1 MEHELYYPC
10 VVLQKADQT
19 QITTPPSK
27 APSPVRRPSTPC
39 ASRSSRSV
47 AVAPGMFGKIL
58 VANRGEIAC
67 RIIRTAQRLG
77 VKCVAVF
84 SEADARAAHVTMAD
98 EARCIGAASSAES
111 YLRIDHVLTAAKATG
126 AHAIHPGY
134 GFLSENA
141 EFADA
146 VRNNGMSFIGPPA
159 SAIRAM
165 GSKDAAKE
173 LMSSAGVPLLPGYHG
188 ADQSFERLQAEAH
201 ACGLSEGMPYL
212 SGILFFSA
220 GFFFFSRTSFLPYV
234 GHPFS
239 LHAGYVFDSLSLRRA
254 SRAPQG
260 GAGRRRQGDADR
272 GGGGGARRR
281 NRRREARGPRRLW

>member
-1 MEHELYYPC
+1 
-10 VVLQKADQT
+10 
-19 QITTPPSK
+19 
-27 APSPVRRPSTPC
+27 
-39 ASRSSRSV
+39 
-47 AVAPGMFGKIL
+47 MFGKIL

-188 ADQSFERLQAEAH
+188 ADQSFERLQSEAH

-212 SGILFFSA
+212 SGILFLLTDLISFICRGILFLLSDLISPICRTPVDPTCRICTRFSVSPK
-220 GFFFFSRTSFLPYV
+220 GFPCSSR
-234 GHPFS
+234 
-239 LHAGYVFDSLSLRRA
+239 RCRA
-254 SRAPQG
+254 AAARGCGSWR
-260 GAGRRRQGDADR
+260 GRRSSQTQSKAR
-272 GGGGGARRR
+272 GARPS
-281 NRRREARGPRRLW
+281 PRLVTDGS

>member
-1 MEHELYYPC
+1 
-10 VVLQKADQT
+10 
-19 QITTPPSK
+19 
-27 APSPVRRPSTPC
+27 
-39 ASRSSRSV
+39 
-47 AVAPGMFGKIL
+47 MFGKIL

-111 YLRIDHVLTAAKATG
+111 YLRIDHVLTAAEATG

-146 VRNNGMSFIGPPA
+146 VRNKGMSFIGPPA

-188 ADQSFERLQAEAH
+188 ADQSFERLQSEAH

-212 SGILFFSA
+212 SGILFLLTDLISPICRTPVLPICRICIRFSVSSK
-220 GFFFFSRTSFLPYV
+220 GFPCSSR
-234 GHPFS
+234 
-239 LHAGYVFDSLSLRRA
+239 RCRA
-254 SRAPQG
+254 AAARGCGSWR
-260 GAGRRRQGDADR
+260 GRMSSQTQSKAR
-272 GGGGGARRR
+272 GARPSPPLVTD
-281 NRRREARGPRRLW
+281 GS

>member
-1 MEHELYYPC
+1 
-10 VVLQKADQT
+10 
-19 QITTPPSK
+19 
-27 APSPVRRPSTPC
+27 
-39 ASRSSRSV
+39 
-47 AVAPGMFGKIL
+47 MFGKIL

-188 ADQSFERLQAEAH
+188 ADQSFERLQSEAH

-212 SGILFFSA
+212 SGILLLLTDLISPICRTPVYPTCRICIRFSVSPK
-220 GFFFFSRTSFLPYV
+220 GFPCSSR
-234 GHPFS
+234 
-239 LHAGYVFDSLSLRRA
+239 RCRA
-254 SRAPQG
+254 AAARGCGSWR
-260 GAGRRRQGDADR
+260 GRRSSQTQSKAR
-272 GGGGGARRR
+272 GARPS
-281 NRRREARGPRRLW
+281 PRLVTDGS

>member
-1 MEHELYYPC
+1 
-10 VVLQKADQT
+10 
-19 QITTPPSK
+19 
-27 APSPVRRPSTPC
+27 
-39 ASRSSRSV
+39 
-47 AVAPGMFGKIL
+47 MFGKIL

-212 SGILFFSA
+212 SGILLLLSA
-220 GFFFFSRTSFLPYV
+220 EFFFFSRTSFLPYV
-234 GHPFS
+234 GHPFFPTCRICIRFPVS
-239 LHAGYVFDSLSLRRA
+239 PKGFPCSSRRC
-254 SRAPQG
+254 RAAAARG
-260 GAGRRRQGDADR
+260 CGSWRGRRISQTQSKAR
-272 GGGGGARRR
+272 GARPSPPLVTD
-281 NRRREARGPRRLW
+281 GS